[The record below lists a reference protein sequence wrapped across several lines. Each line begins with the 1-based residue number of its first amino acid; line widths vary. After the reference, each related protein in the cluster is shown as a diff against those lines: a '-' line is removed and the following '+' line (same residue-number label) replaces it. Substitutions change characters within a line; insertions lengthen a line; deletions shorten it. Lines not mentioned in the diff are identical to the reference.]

1 MHPVVHRRKSYRDCG
16 NPDCQPSILCKRQP
30 KHCLHPKTA
39 PTQVSVE
46 PRTAAHRKPRV
57 FTNTTGE
64 VRLSRKMIIENVAAS
79 FPTRKVSN
87 EEVVDLIRFHSKHFD
102 GDLSQALGAVKTF
115 LDHSGLITRH
125 WQADGERPIDHLAK
139 VVSSA
144 LQGTS
149 LQCTDI
155 DLFIYVGVGRGFREP
170 GNSYMVAKSLGI
182 VRAECFDV
190 IDAGMS
196 WTRAISLVDSLFKTD
211 QYRNALVV
219 NAEFNVTA
227 GGPLFPTIFSLKGP
241 GQVDPALTSYTVGEA
256 ATATLLLPDDP
267 DNFRITFHSRPDLA
281 DTCLY
286 PSQGF
291 KRFHRST
298 ETMGELGV
306 DRFAAK
312 GSELHRHLAQ
322 EISYLLKAANLSQG
336 DVDLVFTHT
345 SSSTEWHAATSRHG
359 LATKVYDIYPRTGN
373 VVSASIPCALARANE
388 EGLLKNGDRV
398 LFLMASA
405 GMSFAAGSFN
415 QRRG

>member
-1 MHPVVHRRKSYRDCG
+1 MHPVAHRRKSYRDCG

-64 VRLSRKMIIENVAAS
+64 VRPSKKMIIENVAAS

-227 GGPLFPTIFSLKGP
+227 SGSLRPTDFQLKS
-241 GQVDPALTSYTVGEA
+241 PAQLDHALLSYTIGEA
-256 ATATLLLPDDP
+256 ATATLLLPDNP
-267 DNFRITFHSRPDLA
+267 DNFRIAFHSRPDLA
-281 DTCLY
+281 DVFLV
-286 PSQGF
+286 PSKGF
-291 KRFHRST
+291 KDFCRPTKTS
-298 ETMGELGV
+298 ETLGV
-306 DRFAAK
+306 DRLTVK
-312 GSELHRHLAQ
+312 ESDIHRNLVD
-322 EISYLLKAANLSQG
+322 EIASLMENTGLSG
-336 DVDLVFTHT
+336 RDVDIVFTHT
-345 SSSTEWHAATSRHG
+345 SSVAEWHAAIERHG
-359 LATKVYDIYPRTGN
+359 LAEKIYHLYPRTGN
-373 VVSASIPCALARANE
+373 IVSASIPGALARAKE
-388 EGLLKNGDRV
+388 DGRLKKGDQV
-398 LFLMASA
+398 LFLMGSA
-405 GMSFAAGSFN
+405 GMSFAAGHFN
-415 QRRG
+415 H